1 MSLLS
6 HQLELLS
13 PARDA
18 DIGIEAINHGAD
30 AVYIGGPGFGARA
43 SAGNSVRDLER
54 LCRHAHRFGSRVF
67 VTLNTI
73 LRDDELEPARR
84 MAWDVWNAG
93 ADVLIV
99 QDMGLLEIDLPPIQ
113 LHASTQ
119 TDIRTVE
126 KAKFLQDAGFS
137 QIVLARELTLEQ
149 IREIH
154 AALDMDRCKL
164 EFFVHGALCV
174 AYSGQCYISHAHT
187 GRSANRGDCS
197 QACRLPY
204 HVLDAQGRYIAHDQ
218 HVLSMKDNNQ
228 SANLAAL
235 VDAGVRSFKI
245 EGRYKDMG
253 YVKNITAHY
262 RRLFDELIESREGSA
277 QPLARASSGRTTFT
291 FTPDP
296 DQNFNREFT
305 DYFVNG
311 RQMDIG
317 AFDSP
322 KNPGRPIGWATRVGP
337 DWIELECSD
346 PATQLHNGDGLCY
359 FDLQKQLVGVAINRA
374 ERLSLPPRP
383 GEGRG
388 GGTHG
393 APAASAPNRWRVFP
407 KDPIASLPD
416 LRAGTALNRNRDM
429 DWVRTLERKS
439 SDRRI
444 GVWAVLSETADGFAL
459 SLTDEDG
466 HAVTANA
473 VHPKEAARDPSKN
486 EASLREHLARFGGT
500 IFEPLDIRLDLSG
513 PWFIPASVL
522 NPLRRQA
529 AEALEAARLA
539 AYQRP
544 QRARPVEPP
553 VPYPEDTLTYLAN
566 VFNHKARDF
575 YARHGVKVIA
585 AAYES
590 HEEDGEV
597 SLMIT
602 KHCVRWSMSLCPKQ
616 AKGVVGVKG
625 TIKAEPLQLVN
636 GREKLTLRFDC
647 KPCEM
652 HVVGRMKPGVRLQRA
667 REAAA
672 VPMQFYRT
680 RPAAPAKPA
689 A

>member
-1 MSLLS
+1 MSLLY
-6 HQLELLS
+6 HQLELLA

-18 DIGIEAINHGAD
+18 DIGIEAVNHGAD
-30 AVYIGGPGFGARA
+30 AVYIGGPDFGARVSA
-43 SAGNSVRDLER
+43 SNSVRDIER
-54 LCRHAHRFGSRVF
+54 LAKHAHRFGSRVF
-67 VTLNTI
+67 VTHNTI
-73 LRDDELEPARR
+73 LRDDELEAARG
-84 MAWDVWNAG
+84 MAWDVYHAG
-93 ADVLIV
+93 ADVLII
-99 QDMGLLEIDLPPIQ
+99 QDMGLLELDLPPIQ

-149 IREIH
+149 IRAVH
-154 AALDMDRCKL
+154 DALDPQRCKV
-164 EFFVHGALCV
+164 EFFIHGALCV

-204 HVLDAQGRYIAHDQ
+204 HVVDAQGRFVAHDK

-262 RRLFDELIESREGSA
+262 RKLFDELIESREGSDF
-277 QPLARASSGRTTFT
+277 PLARASSGRTTFT

-296 DQNFNREFT
+296 NQNFNREFT

-311 RQMDIG
+311 RKDDIG

-322 KNPGRPIGWATRVGP
+322 KNPGREIGWVTKVGP
-337 DWIELECSD
+337 DFLDLELD
-346 PATQLHNGDGLCY
+346 DAQALLHNGDGLCY
-359 FDLQKQLVGVAINRA
+359 FDLQKELVGVAINRA
-374 ERLSLPPRP
+374 EPLAKL
-383 GEGRG
+383 G
-388 GGTHG
+388 H
-393 APAASAPNRWRVFP
+393 WRAWP
-407 KDPIASLPD
+407 KDPIAGMKD
-416 LRAGTALNRNRDM
+416 LRKGTRINRNRDM
-429 DWVRTLERKS
+429 DWVRVLEKKS

-444 GVWAVLSETADGFAL
+444 GVWATLAETADGFAL
-459 SLTDEDG
+459 RLTDEDG
-466 HAVTANA
+466 YLGEASAA
-473 VHPKEAARDPSKN
+473 FAKEPARDG
-486 EASLREHLARFGGT
+486 ARALAALREHLGRFGNT
-500 IFEPLDIRLDLSG
+500 IFAPLDLQLELAQ
-513 PWFIPASVL
+513 PWFVPPSLV
-522 NPLRRQA
+522 NTLRRDA
-529 AEALEAARLA
+529 VAALEAARA
-539 AYQRP
+539 AGYDRP
-544 QRARPVEPP
+544 RRGTPVEPP

-566 VFNHKARDF
+566 VFNQKARDF
-575 YARHGVKVIA
+575 YAKHGVRVIG

-590 HEEDGEV
+590 HEEEGEV

-625 TIKAEPLQLVN
+625 TIKAEPLQLIN
-636 GREKLTLRFDC
+636 GSEKLTLRFDC

-652 HVVGRMKPGVRLQRA
+652 HVVGRMKKSVLQQQV
-667 REAAA
+667 REAQA

-680 RPAAPAKPA
+680 RPAKQPSQA
-689 A
+689 